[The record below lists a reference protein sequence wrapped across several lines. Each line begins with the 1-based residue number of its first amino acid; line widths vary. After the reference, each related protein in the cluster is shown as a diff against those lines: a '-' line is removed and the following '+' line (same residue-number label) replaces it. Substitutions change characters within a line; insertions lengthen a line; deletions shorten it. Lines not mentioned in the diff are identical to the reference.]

1 MGFFSRLR
9 EQRATNRD
17 LGQGVWRRA
26 HDRFVRSLDRVFQV
40 LEGIEDTDLYNAVV
54 VRANEL
60 ADLLPQVRQLCIDAQ
75 KLTPSDD
82 EHIPQTTSQVHRA
95 LTKSANDLATTA
107 QVIAML
113 RTQTKGSDD
122 SNLKPVEHRAQIVK
136 DDLLHAAQRLAEAK
150 LN

>member
-9 EQRATNRD
+9 DQRAISRD

-40 LEGIEDTDLYNAVV
+40 LEGIEDNDLYNEVV

-82 EHIPQTTSQVHRA
+82 EHIPQATSQVHRA

-107 QVIAML
+107 QVIAMM
-113 RTQTKGSDD
+113 RMQTKDGEET
-122 SNLKPVEHRAQIVK
+122 NLKPVEHRAQIVK
-136 DDLLHAAQRLAEAK
+136 DDVSQAAK
-150 LN
+150 LLADVK

>member
-9 EQRATNRD
+9 DQRAISRD

-40 LEGIEDTDLYNAVV
+40 LEGIEDNDLYNEVV

-60 ADLLPQVRQLCIDAQ
+60 AGLLPQVRQLCIDAQ

-82 EHIPQTTSQVHRA
+82 EHIPQSTSQVHRA

-107 QVIAML
+107 QVIAMM
-113 RTQTKGSDD
+113 RRQTQDGKET
-122 SNLKPVEHRAQIVK
+122 NLKSVEHRAQIVK
-136 DDLLHAAQRLAEAK
+136 EDVSQAAQLLADIK
-150 LN
+150 

>member
-40 LEGIEDTDLYNAVV
+40 LDGIEDNDLYNEVV
-54 VRANEL
+54 TQANEL

-75 KLTPSDD
+75 RVTPSDD
-82 EHIPQTTSQVHRA
+82 EHIPQSTSKVHRA
-95 LTKSANDLATTA
+95 LTKSANDLAATA
-107 QVIAML
+107 QAIAMM
-113 RTQTKGSDD
+113 RMQAKGGAE
-122 SNLKPVEHRAQIVK
+122 NNMQPVEHRAQIVK
-136 DDLLHAAQRLAEAK
+136 DDISHAAKMLADVS
-150 LN
+150 

>member
-9 EQRATNRD
+9 DQRAISRD

-40 LEGIEDTDLYNAVV
+40 LEGIDDNNLYNEVV

-75 KLTPSDD
+75 KLTPSED

-107 QVIAML
+107 QVIAMM
-113 RTQTKGSDD
+113 RMQTKDGEET
-122 SNLKPVEHRAQIVK
+122 NLKPVEHRAQIVK
-136 DDLLHAAQRLAEAK
+136 DDVSQAAK
-150 LN
+150 LLADVK

>member
-9 EQRATNRD
+9 DQRAISRD

-40 LEGIEDTDLYNAVV
+40 LEGIEDNDLYNEVV

-60 ADLLPQVRQLCIDAQ
+60 AELLPQVRQLCIDAQ

-107 QVIAML
+107 QVIAMM
-113 RTQTKGSDD
+113 RMQTKDGEET
-122 SNLKPVEHRAQIVK
+122 NLKPVEHRAQIVK
-136 DDLLHAAQRLAEAK
+136 DDVSQAAK
-150 LN
+150 LLADVK

>member
-9 EQRATNRD
+9 DQRAISRD

-40 LEGIEDTDLYNAVV
+40 LEGIEDNDLYNEVV

-107 QVIAML
+107 QVIAMM
-113 RTQTKGSDD
+113 RMQTKDGEET
-122 SNLKPVEHRAQIVK
+122 NLKPVEHRAQIVK
-136 DDLLHAAQRLAEAK
+136 DDVSQAAK
-150 LN
+150 LLADVK

>member
-9 EQRATNRD
+9 DQRAISRD

-40 LEGIEDTDLYNAVV
+40 LEGIEDNNLYNEVV

-75 KLTPSDD
+75 KLTPSED

-107 QVIAML
+107 QVIAMM
-113 RTQTKGSDD
+113 RMQTKDGEET
-122 SNLKPVEHRAQIVK
+122 NLKPVEHRAQIVK
-136 DDLLHAAQRLAEAK
+136 DDVSQAAK
-150 LN
+150 LLADVK